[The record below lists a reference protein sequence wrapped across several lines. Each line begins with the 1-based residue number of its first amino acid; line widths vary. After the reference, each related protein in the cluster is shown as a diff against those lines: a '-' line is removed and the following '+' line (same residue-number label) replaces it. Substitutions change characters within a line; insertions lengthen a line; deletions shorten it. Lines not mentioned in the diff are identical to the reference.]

1 MPTVLMA
8 LAALA
13 TFAPASIGVLLVGLA
28 ARDAARDLRAYLNA
42 RR

>member
-1 MPTVLMA
+1 MSACLML

-13 TFAPASIGVLLVGLA
+13 TFAPASIGLLLVGLA
-28 ARDAARDLRAYLNA
+28 ARDAARDLRAYLEA